1 MPFNGRHRAVGTSS
15 QPVSS
20 TGCEYSCF
28 FLTTSPFPGDDAQA
42 LVWEIV
48 AATKGKPIHDPI
60 LTYTADSEINMLSW
74 NAAQPEWIAVAFG
87 DTVQALRV

>member
-1 MPFNGRHRAVGTSS
+1 MVFGLTLFLGS
-15 QPVSS
+15 
-20 TGCEYSCF
+20 F
-28 FLTTSPFPGDDAQA
+28 FFSGDDAQA

-60 LTYTADSEINMLSW
+60 LSYTADSEINQLSW